1 MTHENLLEDYYT
13 TAVGMP
19 NTYAQISRYTTML
32 SHKYP
37 NLEYLEIGAGTG
49 GATVPTLKGLS
60 GYKDLYKYPRLK
72 SYTYTDISSY
82 FFQRAAE
89 KFEDFVQFMNFKKLD
104 VEHDPE
110 IQGFKPASYDVIV
123 AANVLHATSDMQ
135 RTMTHARKL
144 LRPGGKLILL
154 EMTNRLLAA
163 SVIFGTLPGWWNA
176 SEEWRTGGPLLT
188 ENQWEVLLRSTG
200 FSTLQAS
207 SPDIL
212 DPLEEGTRLMIATAV
227 ETKPTLSNG
236 VITPPERPRFIILC
250 ADSRIRLSKLDMPLA
265 LKTRLE
271 RAGYQ
276 AQLMSLSK
284 LSQQD
289 LTRTICIS
297 FVELEEPLLTNPT
310 AEEMKTLQNIADV
323 SAGLIWITRGAAA
336 LNVERPELA
345 VFQGLARTLR
355 AENES
360 FACITVDLD
369 AKHCLPAHNVA
380 ELLLGI
386 YEKQLGPERIRSL
399 SDSEFIEQD
408 GVLHIKR
415 AIEDESSNRFL
426 VGRTDAAALQ
436 PQLED
441 VVQDGRPLKLS
452 NFDHGASNLAV
463 FEEDMHFAQP
473 FQAGEVE
480 IEVRATKL
488 DSRDVE
494 VLGGEHSDGR
504 PSQECAGVITKTGS
518 EVGHLSVGD
527 RVAAWCSG
535 TFATHLRVA
544 AAFAHKIPDS
554 MPFEVAATLPNAY
567 ATAQYALAYVAHI
580 QSGETVL
587 IHDAASALGQA
598 SIEIASKAGAKIF
611 TTVGSEEEK
620 SYLAKICC
628 IDETR
633 IFSTGDLQFVTALRR
648 ATRGRGVDVIL
659 NTMSGEGLQATFS
672 CIAPFGRFVNFNALE
687 TGRLE
692 MAPFGRNV
700 AFSSV
705 EITLLY
711 KQKPQL
717 ASQVFQEAMSGIEVT
732 GLSRH
737 RAIDVM
743 PWSKLSEAV
752 KEVQDESHS
761 RQVVMVP
768 QAGDQVLVG
777 CSDIDVGSA
786 TNIL

>member
-1 MTHENLLEDYYT
+1 
-13 TAVGMP
+13 
-19 NTYAQISRYTTML
+19 
-32 SHKYP
+32 
-37 NLEYLEIGAGTG
+37 
-49 GATVPTLKGLS
+49 
-60 GYKDLYKYPRLK
+60 
-72 SYTYTDISSY
+72 
-82 FFQRAAE
+82 
-89 KFEDFVQFMNFKKLD
+89 
-104 VEHDPE
+104 
-110 IQGFKPASYDVIV
+110 
-123 AANVLHATSDMQ
+123 
-135 RTMTHARKL
+135 MTHARKL

-250 ADSRIRLSKLDMPLA
+250 ADARIRLSKLDMPLA

-310 AEEMKTLQNIADV
+310 AEEMKTLQIIADA
-323 SAGLIWITRGAAA
+323 SAGLIWITRGAAS

-360 FACITVDLD
+360 FACTTVDLD

-386 YEKQLGPERIRSL
+386 CEKQLGPERIRSL

-452 NFDHGASNLAV
+452 NFYKGASNLAV
-463 FEEDMHFAQP
+463 FQEDMHFAQP
-473 FQAGEVE
+473 SRADEVE

-494 VLGGEHSDGR
+494 ILGEEHSDGR
-504 PSQECAGVITKTGS
+504 PSQECAGIITNTGS
-518 EVGHLSVGD
+518 EVRHFSVGD
-527 RVAAWCSG
+527 RVVTWCSG

-544 AAFAHKIPDS
+544 AAFVQKIPDT
-554 MPFEVAATLPNAY
+554 MPFEVAATLPHAY
-567 ATAQYALAYVAHI
+567 ATAHYALAYVAHL
-580 QSGETVL
+580 QSGETIL
-587 IHDAASALGQA
+587 IHDAASAVGQA
-598 SIEIASKAGAKIF
+598 SIEIASKTGAKIF

-620 SYLAKICC
+620 SYLAKTCC
-628 IDETR
+628 IDESR
-633 IFSTGDLQFVTALRR
+633 IFFTGNLQFVTALRR

-687 TGRLE
+687 TCRLE

-700 AFSSV
+700 AFSSL
-705 EITLLY
+705 EMTLLY
-711 KQKPQL
+711 KQKPKL
-717 ASQVFQEAMSGIEVT
+717 ASQVFQEAMSGIAVT
-732 GLSRH
+732 ELSRH
-737 RAIDVM
+737 YAIDVM
-743 PWSKLSEAV
+743 PWSKLGEAV
-752 KEVQDESHS
+752 KVVQDESHS

-768 QAGDQVLVG
+768 QAGDQVLVDY
-777 CSDIDVGSA
+777 SEIDVGNA